1 MRERMGQ
8 GQGAMETG
16 ADAGEAGGGVERQRG
31 GGHERR
37 RMREGVRMTYGSA
50 APSVMRPRTGAS
62 DIYVCKREHGG
73 PGGCRGEV
81 GVGVCAGG

>member
-1 MRERMGQ
+1 
-8 GQGAMETG
+8 METS
-16 ADAGEAGGGVERQRG
+16 ADASGVGGDVGRQRG

-37 RMREGVRMTYGSA
+37 RMREGVRMTYGCA
-50 APSVMRPRTGAS
+50 APSVMRPRTGVS

-73 PGGCRGEV
+73 PGGRRGEV

>member
-1 MRERMGQ
+1 
-8 GQGAMETG
+8 METDAG
-16 ADAGEAGGGVERQRG
+16 AGEAGGDVEGQRG

-37 RMREGVRMTYGSA
+37 RMREGVRMTYSCA